1 MYSKIHQFEPLL
13 PEQDVNLVDL
23 AEQLIAADAK
33 LSGGLHVLTKVA
45 IADLVRSM
53 NCYYSNLIEGHKTLP
68 EDIEKALR
76 NSFSGDKSKQDL
88 QHLALAHI
96 DTEKVLQAQVRSGTS
111 PYSAEFIAGCHK
123 LFCDRLPESMLALPD
138 GDVMIPGAFRTTEVF
153 VGDHVAPAHGS
164 VPKFMRRF
172 EEVYSTPR
180 SPRSAQLIAIAAAHH
195 RLVWIHPFADG
206 NGRVSRLV
214 TGAMLK
220 AANINHDGLWSLSR
234 GLAKSSQ
241 ADASDPAK
249 LSYKAVLHNAD
260 APRMGLYDGRGNLS
274 AKTLGAFCAFVLKT
288 AVDQAAYMS
297 SMVDLTTLSARFANY
312 FERARS
318 DIRPQAIHLIVSAL
332 AHGEI
337 PRGEADRITGLQER
351 VARGLLGQLVDE
363 GFLVS
368 STPKGPVHV
377 GFPVRALGYVFP
389 NLYPEG
395 SLDTAPAPPGEI
407 RKGARPGR
415 KLAGQAAKSG

>member
-1 MYSKIHQFEPLL
+1 MASLYSEIHQFEPLL
-13 PEQDVNLVDL
+13 PEQDVTLVDL

-33 LSGGLHVLTKVA
+33 LSGGLHKLTKAA

-68 EDIEKALR
+68 ADIEKALR
-76 NSFSGDKSKQDL
+76 NSFSGDKSQQDL

-96 DTEKVLQAQVRSGTS
+96 DAEKALQAQVRSGAS
-111 PYSAEFIAGCHK
+111 PYSADFIAGCHK
-123 LFCDRLPESMLALPD
+123 LFCDRLPASMLELPD
-138 GDVMIPGAFRTTEVF
+138 GGVMVPGQFRLTEVF

-172 EEVYSTPR
+172 EEVYSAPR
-180 SPRSAQLIAIAAAHH
+180 SPRSAPLIAIAAAHH
-195 RLVWIHPFADG
+195 RLVWIHPFTDG

-214 TGAMLK
+214 TGAMLQ
-220 AANINHDGLWSLSR
+220 AANINQDGLWSLSR

-241 ADASDPAK
+241 PDPSDPAK
-249 LSYKAVLHNAD
+249 LSYKAALHNAD
-260 APRMGLYDGRGNLS
+260 APRMGNFDGRGNLS
-274 AKTLGAFCAFVLKT
+274 AKMLDAFCAFVLKT
-288 AVDQAAYMS
+288 AVDQATYMS
-297 SMVDLTTLSARFANY
+297 SMVDLPALGARFANY
-312 FERARS
+312 FEKARP
-318 DIRPQAIHLIVSAL
+318 DIRPQAIHLMVSAL
-332 AHGEI
+332 AHGEF
-337 PRGEADRITGLQER
+337 PRGDADRITGLQER

-363 GFLVS
+363 GFLIS

-377 GFPVRALGYVFP
+377 GFPVKALGYVFP

-395 SLDTAPAPPGEI
+395 SLDAAPLPPDKI

-415 KLAGQAAKSG
+415 